1 MKPSLAKRVTPYDLA
16 AWALTAVILF
26 AAFKFAPTSGKP
38 SIPTWALATH
48 LVTALI
54 ALPLGAWILYFP
66 KGTPRHKLLGKI
78 WVVAMLITAFA
89 SGFIQSWGR
98 FSFIHIFTVWTP
110 ISIIMAIYYIR
121 KGEVKKHQDYMRG
134 TYIGLV
140 IAGVLAVALPGRFL
154 WRLVIG

>member
-1 MKPSLAKRVTPYDLA
+1 MKPTAAKRVTPQDLA
-16 AWALTAVILF
+16 AWALTAAILF
-26 AAFKFAPTSGKP
+26 AAFKFAPAGGKP

-89 SGFIQSWGR
+89 SCFIQSWGKL
-98 FSFIHIFTVWTP
+98 SFIHFFSVWTP
-110 ISIIMAIYYIR
+110 ISITMAIYYIR
-121 KGEVKKHQDYMRG
+121 KGEVKKHLEYMRG
-134 TYIGLV
+134 TYMGLV